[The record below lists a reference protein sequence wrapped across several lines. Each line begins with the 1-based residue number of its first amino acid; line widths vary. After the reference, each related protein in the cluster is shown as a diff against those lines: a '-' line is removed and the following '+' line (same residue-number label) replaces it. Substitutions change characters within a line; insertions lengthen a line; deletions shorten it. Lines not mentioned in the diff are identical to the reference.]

1 MGQAELRK
9 YCILDA
15 GGTALMKQAY
25 EKLALT
31 ARSYDRILKVA
42 RTIADLEGCEQVEVQ
57 HLAEAIGY
65 RTDAYTGK

>member
-1 MGQAELRK
+1 
-9 YCILDA
+9 
-15 GGTALMKQAY
+15 
-25 EKLALT
+25 
-31 ARSYDRILKVA
+31 LKVA